1 MKYSLDLSW
10 KTPKAWAEQAITNMD
25 DFLID
30 HADCERKA
38 SSMCMSFVAK
48 CPDKI
53 EMIPELIDT
62 ALEELEHFKMVYKI
76 MEERGI
82 RLPDRMPQD
91 QYIHQLINECRSG
104 RDDRLMDRMLIAS
117 IVEVRG
123 AERFRL
129 VAEELEEGELKKFY
143 KFLWTSEAKHGNLFV
158 SLALKYWD
166 ENSVLKRLKELNEKE
181 GEIMSKMPFRPAL
194 H

>member
-1 MKYSLDLSW
+1 MQLYLNLTWD
-10 KTPKAWAEQAITNMD
+10 TPKEWAAQAVANLD

-48 CPDKI
+48 CPDKV

-62 ALEELEHFKMVYKI
+62 ALEELDHFKMVYKI

-82 RLPDRMPQD
+82 RLPDKMPKD
-91 QYIHQLINECRSG
+91 KYIHQLIDCCRSG
-104 RDDRLMDRMLIAS
+104 RDERLMDRMLIAS

-129 VAEELEEGELKKFY
+129 IEEALEIGELKKFY

-158 SLALKYWD
+158 KLALKYWD
-166 ENSVLKRLKELNEKE
+166 EAVVFDRLKELNKME
-181 GEIMSKMPFRPAL
+181 GEIMSKLPFRPAL

>member
-1 MKYSLDLSW
+1 MKYSLDLAWETPNSW
-10 KTPKAWAEQAITNMD
+10 AKQAIDNLD

-38 SSMCMSFVAK
+38 SSMAMSFVAK
-48 CPDKI
+48 CPDKV
-53 EMIPELIDT
+53 EMIPSLIET
-62 ALEELEHFKMVYKI
+62 ALEELEHFKMVYEI
-76 MEERGI
+76 MENRGI
-82 RLPDRMPQD
+82 RLPDKMPQD
-91 QYIHQLINECRSG
+91 KYIHLLIDCCRSG
-104 RDDRLMDRMLIAS
+104 RDERLMDRMLIAS

-129 VAEELEEGELKKFY
+129 IEEALEDSELKKFY

-158 SLALKYWD
+158 ALALKYWD
-166 ENSVLKRLKELNEKE
+166 EEIVMKRLHELNEME
-181 GEIMSKMPFRPAL
+181 GEIMSKLPFRPAL